1 MSLNWSVFAVQR
13 LRDLEGRKTA
23 VENITEQIKAL
34 EQRFTAIRSATTDGT
49 PVQGGN
55 ENKREEML
63 IRNIAEREELKNNLD
78 IITREIAVTEKALD
92 TLTDEE
98 KLILT
103 RFFILRQKGYCER
116 LCDELYVSKTR
127 LYQKKETALKKF
139 TLACY
144 GIVEL

>member
-13 LRDLEGRKTA
+13 LRDLEDRKTA

-78 IITREIAVTEKALD
+78 IITREIEVTEKALN
-92 TLTDEE
+92 TLTEEE
-98 KLILT
+98 KLILR
-103 RFFILRQKGYCER
+103 RFFILRQKGYVER

-127 LYQKKETALKKF
+127 LYQKKEAALKKF
-139 TLACY
+139 TLVCY
-144 GIVEL
+144 GVVEL

>member
-13 LRDLEGRKTA
+13 LRDYEDRKTA

-78 IITREIAVTEKALD
+78 IITREIEVTEKALD
-92 TLTDEE
+92 TLTEE
-98 KLILT
+98 ERLILR
-103 RFFILRQKGYCER
+103 RFFILRQKGYVER
-116 LCDELYVSKTR
+116 LCDELFVSKTR

>member
-13 LRDLEGRKTA
+13 LRDLEDRKTA
-23 VENITEQIKAL
+23 VENIKEQIKAL

-63 IRNIAEREELKNNLD
+63 IHNISTREELKNNLD
-78 IITREIAVTEKALD
+78 IITREIEVTEKALD
-92 TLTDEE
+92 TLTEEE
-98 KLILT
+98 KLILR
-103 RFFILRQKGYCER
+103 RFFILRQKGYVER

>member
-13 LRDLEGRKTA
+13 LRDYEDRKTA

-34 EQRFTAIRSATTDGT
+34 EERFVAIRAATTDAT

-63 IRNIAEREELKNNLD
+63 IHNIATREELKNNLD
-78 IITREIAVTEKALD
+78 IIQQEIAVTEKGLTALD
-92 TLTDEE
+92 EEE

-103 RFFILRQKGYCER
+103 RFFILRQKGYVER

-127 LYQKKETALKKF
+127 LYQKKEAALKKF
-139 TLACY
+139 TMVCY

>member
-13 LRDLEGRKTA
+13 LRDYEDRKTA

-78 IITREIAVTEKALD
+78 IITREIEVTEKALD
-92 TLTDEE
+92 TLTEEE
-98 KLILT
+98 KLILR
-103 RFFILRQKGYCER
+103 RFFILRQKGYVER
-116 LCDELYVSKTR
+116 LCDELFVSKTR

>member
-13 LRDLEGRKTA
+13 LRDYEDRKTA
-23 VENITEQIKAL
+23 VENITEQIKVL
-34 EQRFTAIRSATTDGT
+34 EQRFTAIRSATTDGI

-63 IRNIAEREELKNNLD
+63 IHNISTREELKNNLD
-78 IITREIAVTEKALD
+78 IIKHEIAVTEKALA
-92 TLTDEE
+92 TLTEE
-98 KLILT
+98 ENLILT
-103 RFFILRQKGYCER
+103 RFFILRQKGYVER
-116 LCDELYVSKTR
+116 LCDELYISKTR
-127 LYQKKETALKKF
+127 LYQKKEVALKKF

>member
-13 LRDLEGRKTA
+13 LRDYEDRKTA
-23 VENITEQIKAL
+23 VENITDQIKAL

-63 IRNIAEREELKNNLD
+63 INNISTREELKKNLD
-78 IITREIAVTEKALD
+78 IITREIEITEKALD
-92 TLTDEE
+92 KLTDEE
-98 KLILT
+98 RLILT
-103 RFFILRQKGYCER
+103 RFFIERQKRYVER
-116 LCDELYVSKTR
+116 LCGELFVSKTR
-127 LYQKKETALKKF
+127 LYQMKDAALKKF

>member
-1 MSLNWSVFAVQR
+1 MSLNWSVFAVQK
-13 LRDLEGRKTA
+13 LRDYEDRKTA

-34 EQRFTAIRSATTDGT
+34 ESRYTAIRSATTDGT

-63 IRNIAEREELKNNLD
+63 IHNISTREELKNNLD
-78 IITREIAVTEKALD
+78 IIQREIEVTEKALA
-92 TLTDEE
+92 TLTEEE

-103 RFFILRQKGYCER
+103 RFFILRQKGYVER
-116 LCDELYVSKTR
+116 LCDELYISKTG
-127 LYQKKETALKKF
+127 LYNKKDVALKKF

>member
-13 LRDLEGRKTA
+13 LRDYEDRKTA

-78 IITREIAVTEKALD
+78 IITREIEVTEKALN
-92 TLTDEE
+92 TLTEEE
-98 KLILT
+98 KLILR
-103 RFFILRQKGYCER
+103 RFFILRQKGYVER
-116 LCDELYVSKTR
+116 LCDELFVSKTG
-127 LYQKKETALKKF
+127 LYLKKEAALKKF

>member
-1 MSLNWSVFAVQR
+1 MSLNWSVFSVQR
-13 LRDLEGRKTA
+13 LRDLEDRKTA

-78 IITREIAVTEKALD
+78 IITREIVVTEKALD
-92 TLTDEE
+92 TLTEEE
-98 KLILT
+98 KLILR
-103 RFFILRQKGYCER
+103 RFFILRQKGYVER
-116 LCDELYVSKTR
+116 LCDELFVSKTR

>member
-13 LRDLEGRKTA
+13 LRDYEDRKTA

-34 EQRFTAIRSATTDGT
+34 EQRFAAIRSATTDGT

-78 IITREIAVTEKALD
+78 IITREIEVTEKGLD
-92 TLTDEE
+92 TLTEEE
-98 KLILT
+98 KLILR
-103 RFFILRQKGYCER
+103 RFFILRQKGYVER
-116 LCDELYVSKTR
+116 LCDELFVSKTR

>member
-13 LRDLEGRKTA
+13 LRDYEDRKTA

-78 IITREIAVTEKALD
+78 IITREIEVTEKALD

-98 KLILT
+98 KLILR
-103 RFFILRQKGYCER
+103 RFFILRQKGYVER
-116 LCDELYVSKTR
+116 LCDELFVSKTR

>member
-13 LRDLEGRKTA
+13 LRDLEDRKTA

-78 IITREIAVTEKALD
+78 IITREIEVTEKALD
-92 TLTDEE
+92 TLTEEE
-98 KLILT
+98 KIILR
-103 RFFILRQKGYCER
+103 RFFILRQKGYIER
-116 LCDELYVSKTR
+116 LCDELFVSKTR